1 MLNIKII
8 TVGGIKEDFYRRA
21 CEEYVKRLSPYAKV
35 DIIELKEGHLPEDP
49 NAEQI
54 KTVLSAEGA
63 HILAAIPPR
72 AYSIALCVEGKS
84 VPSEVFAANIAGAM
98 NTSSCICFI
107 IGSSHG
113 LAPEVKKACRERLSF
128 SAMTF
133 PHQLMRVILCEQIYR
148 AFMINHG
155 RTYHK

>member
-21 CEEYVKRLSPYAKV
+21 CDEYVKRLSPYAKV
-35 DIIELKEGHLPEDP
+35 EIIELKEGHLPENP
-49 NAEQI
+49 NDEQI
-54 KTVLSAEGA
+54 KSVLAAEGA
-63 HILAAIPPR
+63 HILSAIPQR
-72 AYSIALCVEGKS
+72 AHSIALCVEGKS
-84 VPSEVFAANIAGAM
+84 VSSEIFAENISKAM
-98 NTSSCICFI
+98 NVSSCVCFI

-113 LAPEVKKACRERLSF
+113 LSPEVKKACNERVSF

-155 RTYHK
+155 RAYHK